1 MYVTK
6 AVLDDIHSAADSL
19 RTTIESMTH
28 KIASIN
34 TAGGFTNTLIHWG
47 WLSLILIALYQ
58 INARFAGLAA
68 TGIAAVVLFTISFYP
83 WLLSVMQ
90 TDITLVHY
98 ASGLRVPLATLIL
111 VAAVCSMLGLTIL
124 FYRVYSRRT
133 YFYHRISDLGSELP
147 LARRFH
153 DHHFNNQPYDIDDR
167 IRSSYENYAT

>member
-1 MYVTK
+1 METDMYVTK
-6 AVLDDIHSAADSL
+6 AVLDDIHSTADSL

-68 TGIAAVVLFTISFYP
+68 TGVAAVVLFAISFYP

-90 TDITLVHY
+90 TDIILIHY
-98 ASGLRVPLATLIL
+98 ASGLRVPW
-111 VAAVCSMLGLTIL
+111 
-124 FYRVYSRRT
+124 SRL
-133 YFYHRISDLGSELP
+133 SLLP
-147 LARRFH
+147 LSA
-153 DHHFNNQPYDIDDR
+153 
-167 IRSSYENYAT
+167 ACWA